1 MKPRGWFVVAAAC
14 LAGACSDTLVG
25 APAAT
30 DYGSLFDDV
39 WRQVDLH
46 YSYFDLARVDW
57 NGVGAQYRPLAVSA
71 PNDGDFARVLA
82 RMLAE
87 LKDVHVSITPGDP
100 GSTMRYLSKFDTTAT
115 YFNASAVFGQYV
127 PAAQITPSGHIRFG
141 RIANSVGYVR
151 IARFDGD
158 GWASDIDF
166 AIQRLPGMRA
176 LIIDVRD
183 NPGGNYVLAAAIAG
197 RFADKSRLFGYIRRR
212 NGARHDDFTGYIS
225 ENVVPAGTHFAGR
238 AFVLTNRRSFSS
250 AEDFA
255 LAMRAIPGVMIVGDT
270 TGGAT
275 GGPIVRELA
284 NGWTY
289 QISEWIEYTPDR
301 LAFEGVGL
309 APTVYVK
316 ASPIDSTHGTD
327 AVLERTLRLALRP

>member
-1 MKPRGWFVVAAAC
+1 MTLRRWCVVAVACLAAAC
-14 LAGACSDTLVG
+14 SDVLVG
-25 APAAT
+25 APVAT
-30 DYGSLFDDV
+30 DYGSLFDDL

-46 YSYFDLARVDW
+46 YSYFSLATVEW
-57 NGVGAQYRPLAVSA
+57 NAVGAEYRPLAVSA
-71 PNDGDFARVLA
+71 PNDREFARVLA

-115 YFNASAVFGQYV
+115 YFDQSAVLSQYV
-127 PAAQITPSGHIRFG
+127 PASQVTPSGHIRFG
-141 RIANSVGYVR
+141 RIADSVGYVR
-151 IARFDGD
+151 IARFDGV

-176 LIIDVRD
+176 LIVDVRD
-183 NPGGNYVLAAAIAG
+183 NPGGNYVLATDIAG
-197 RFADKSRLFGYIRRR
+197 RFTDRSRLFGYIRRR
-212 NGARHDDFTGYIS
+212 NGAHHDDFTGYIG
-225 ENVVPAGTHFAGR
+225 ETVVPSGVHFAGR

-250 AEDFA
+250 AEDFV
-255 LAMRAIPGVMIVGDT
+255 LAMRSIPGVMVVGDT

-301 LAFEGVGL
+301 VPFEGAGL
-309 APTVYVK
+309 SPTVYVK
-316 ASPIDSTHGTD
+316 ASPIGATHGTD
-327 AVLERTLRLALRP
+327 AVLERTLRLARRP